1 MELFPIQNNI
11 SKFFCEC
18 AVPENIHTPP
28 HGRSLE
34 IPKGRGGS
42 EAKISEGS
50 GGLKSKLFSEGGKQF
65 VTNEIILM

>member
-1 MELFPIQNNI
+1 MIAMRFAMCSSRKYPY
-11 SKFFCEC
+11 
-18 AVPENIHTPP
+18 PP

-50 GGLKSKLFSEGGKQF
+50 GGLKSKLFPEGGKHF
-65 VTNEIILM
+65 VTNEIILT